1 MWASLREGDWITAER
16 LKTYPLILL
25 AFAAIA
31 VAAMIALTHDR
42 MGPDNQPLGTDFS
55 QVWVAGREA
64 LAGAPE
70 APFDLDRHIAAQ
82 HKEFGPNG
90 AVYGWHYPPFFL
102 AVAEPLARLPY
113 LEALLVWQV
122 ATLALYLAT
131 MAAITRDC
139 GSDRLRA
146 LIAALAYPAV
156 LVNLGHGQNGF
167 LTAALL
173 GGGFFFLERRP
184 WVAGALFAAL
194 AYKPQFALALP
205 AALIAGRHWRAIAA
219 AALSLAAMIAASVA
233 AFGVESWRAFFRS
246 LAFTR
251 AIVVEQGATGFEKIQ
266 SVFAAARL
274 AGADV
279 PAAYLLQSVTTL
291 VAVVGVIWLTRT
303 KADGRVKAAAAVT
316 ATLLSTPYCLDYDM
330 MTLAPAIAFLAVH
343 GRDKSF
349 KSFEKSLLVFAFAA
363 PLLARPVAT
372 MAPIPLGVAAMVLLF
387 MSTLRHGR
395 ADAAQAGIASA
406 AAS

>member
-1 MWASLREGDWITAER
+1 M
-16 LKTYPLILL
+16 
-25 AFAAIA
+25 
-31 VAAMIALTHDR
+31 
-42 MGPDNQPLGTDFS
+42 
-55 QVWVAGREA
+55 
-64 LAGAPE
+64 
-70 APFDLDRHIAAQ
+70 
-82 HKEFGPNG
+82 
-90 AVYGWHYPPFFL
+90 
-102 AVAEPLARLPY
+102 
-113 LEALLVWQV
+113 
-122 ATLALYLAT
+122 

-139 GSDRLRA
+139 GDDRLRA

-173 GGGFFFLERRP
+173 GGGFFLLERRP
-184 WVAGALFAAL
+184 WAAGALFAAL

-205 AALIAGRHWRAIAA
+205 VALIAGRHWRAIAA
-219 AALSLAAMIAASVA
+219 AALSLAAMIVASVA

-251 AIVVEQGATGFEKIQ
+251 AVVVEQGATGFEKIQ

-274 AGADV
+274 TGADV
-279 PAAYLLQSVTTL
+279 PAAYLFQSVTTL
-291 VAVVGVIWLTRT
+291 VAVIGVIWLTRT
-303 KADGRVKAAAAVT
+303 RADGRVKAAAAVT

-330 MTLAPAIAFLAVH
+330 MALAPAIALMAVH
-343 GRDKSF
+343 GRDKGF
-349 KSFEKSLLVFAFAA
+349 KSFEKSLLVLAFAA

-372 MAPIPLGVAAMVLLF
+372 MASIPLGVAAIVLLF

-395 ADAAQAGIASA
+395 ADAAEAGVASP